1 MDIIDCY
8 NDIEKLNVLRN
19 EMVGLSSDEEIFS
32 CINILVEFIIG
43 SQKYLRYQEFEQL
56 TESVTT
62 FIEYCNGEYTRE
74 EMISLY
80 NGVIFKCSEFYQ
92 VLKNQHRVNIYFLG
106 QDDENIITQCFR
118 EEYTVFK
125 GFFSDD
131 KNLFPFLK
139 GIVEKQ
145 EAEYHVLI
153 QNVDDVSEEL
163 VGLLANFDEVIS
175 YKKLVQE
182 LISNFVNQ
190 KYYSNYDYY
199 YLSKNMKKNTDSE
212 ILAAGSSYSMF
223 GLNERSFDKSVL
235 NLSLASQDL
244 YYSHKIVKEAL
255 KYSRNIK
262 YCIIG
267 MSYYSFHFDL
277 SRSKKEAEKRINKV
291 YYPIFK
297 DSHHFEVNDSVTSS
311 DMNFDDNN
319 LSFLYHIIF
328 NKIKLDQTIVEAVI
342 VHDSYF
348 NNNVNRELFSLLG
361 NVRLEDMDLS
371 QKVAVGQQ
379 RAEQHNQLLV
389 HNKTVEENTN
399 IMRNLINYLNE
410 KRITPIVVAFP
421 ATEYYQKF
429 FDHEFKAVF
438 YEVMNSLANTHTFKL
453 VDLFNSDDFVESDFL
468 DMDHLNEK
476 GAVKVSNMLNMVLNS
491 LQ

>member
-1 MDIIDCY
+1 MF
-8 NDIEKLNVLRN
+8 N
-19 EMVGLSSDEEIFS
+19 E
-32 CINILVEFIIG
+32 
-43 SQKYLRYQEFEQL
+43 
-56 TESVTT
+56 
-62 FIEYCNGEYTRE
+62 
-74 EMISLY
+74 
-80 NGVIFKCSEFYQ
+80 
-92 VLKNQHRVNIYFLG
+92 
-106 QDDENIITQCFR
+106 EN
-118 EEYTVFK
+118 TVFK
-125 GFFSDD
+125 GFFSND
-131 KNLFPFLK
+131 KNSLPFLK
-139 GIVEKQ
+139 RIVEKQ
-145 EAEYHVLI
+145 EDEYHVLI

-163 VGLLANFDEVIS
+163 VGLLSDFDEVIS

-182 LISNFVNQ
+182 LISNFVNK

-199 YLSKNMKKNTDSE
+199 YLSKNMKRNTDSE

-223 GLNERSFDKSVL
+223 GISERSFGKSVL

-255 KYSRNIK
+255 KYNRNIK

-267 MSYYSFHFDL
+267 MSYYSFHYDL

-297 DSHHFEVNDSVTSS
+297 DSHHFEVKESFTLS

-319 LSFLYHIIF
+319 LSFLYHFIF
-328 NKIKLDQTIVEAVI
+328 NKIKLDQTIVDAVI

-348 NNNVNRELFSLLG
+348 NNNINRELFSLLG
-361 NVRLEDMDLS
+361 KVRLEDMDLP

-399 IMRNLINYLNE
+399 VLRNLINYLNE
-410 KRITPIVVAFP
+410 KRITPIIVAFP
-421 ATEYYQKF
+421 ATEYYQNF
-429 FDHEFKAVF
+429 INPEFKTVF
-438 YEVMNSLANTHTFKL
+438 YDVMNSLADTHMFKL
-453 VDLFNSDDFVESDFL
+453 VDFFHSDDFVESDFL

-476 GAVKVSNMLNMVLNS
+476 GAVKVTNMLNIVLNS
-491 LQ
+491 LNKLL

>member
-1 MDIIDCY
+1 M
-8 NDIEKLNVLRN
+8 
-19 EMVGLSSDEEIFS
+19 
-32 CINILVEFIIG
+32 
-43 SQKYLRYQEFEQL
+43 YQEFEQL
-56 TESVTT
+56 TERVTT

-80 NGVIFKCSEFYQ
+80 QGVIFKCSEFYQ
-92 VLKNQHRVNIYFLG
+92 VLENQRRINIYFLG
-106 QDDENIITQCFR
+106 QDDQNIISECFH
-118 EEYTVFK
+118 EENTVFK
-125 GFFSDD
+125 GHFSND
-131 KNLFPFLK
+131 KSSLTFLK
-139 GIVEKQ
+139 ELVEKR
-145 EAEYHVLI
+145 EVKYHVLI
-153 QNVDDVSEEL
+153 ENVDGVGEEL
-163 VGLLANFDEVIS
+163 AGLLASFDEVIS

-182 LISNFVNQ
+182 FISNFVSR

-199 YLSKNMKKNTDSE
+199 YLSKNMKKDTDSE

-223 GLNERSFDKSVL
+223 GLSESSFSKSVL

-277 SRSKKEAEKRINKV
+277 SRSKKEAEKRINRV

-297 DSHHFEVNDSVTSS
+297 DSHHFEVIDSATST

-328 NKIKLDQTIVEAVI
+328 NKIKLDQTIVDAVI

-348 NNNVNRELFSLLG
+348 NNNINRELFSLLG
-361 NVRLEDMDLS
+361 NIRLEDMELL
-371 QKVAVGQQ
+371 QKIEVGQQ

-389 HNKTVEENTN
+389 HNETVKENTN
-399 IMRNLINYLNE
+399 VLENLINYLSE
-410 KRITPIVVAFP
+410 ERITPIVVVFP
-421 ATEYYQKF
+421 ATEYYQNF
-429 FDHEFKAVF
+429 FDPEFKAVF
-438 YEVMNSLANTHTFKL
+438 YEVMNSLANTHKFKL
-453 VDLFNSDDFVESDFL
+453 VDLFDSDDFVESDFL

-476 GAVKVSNMLNMVLNS
+476 GAVKVTNMLNRVLDS
-491 LQ
+491 L